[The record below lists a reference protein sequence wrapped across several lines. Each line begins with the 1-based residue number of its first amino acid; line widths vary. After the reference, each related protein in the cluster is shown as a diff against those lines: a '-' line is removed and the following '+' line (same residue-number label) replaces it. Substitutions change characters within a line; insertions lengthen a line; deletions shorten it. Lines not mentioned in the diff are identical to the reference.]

1 VKRVDQSDSR
11 PALLCYDGS
20 DHAERAVRRS
30 GELLRDRP
38 AIVLTVDGTRSA
50 GGVAEN
56 GRRLAQGAG
65 FHAVSV
71 VDDATGPVAQ
81 AILVQARA
89 SDVAVIV
96 VGSRGR
102 SATASTI
109 LGSVSSRVAQHAQHP
124 VLVTRPG
131 PDGDAV
137 DGPAFVCYD
146 RSAAARHAIATAG
159 ALLAGGDAIVGYFL
173 PPVDDAVLLRQR
185 LPWPRSADTQEQ
197 LAALDRGEAIGPVDV
212 AAYGEELAELAG
224 LKARSVELN
233 AEGVAWQRLNEA
245 AAAERASCI
254 VVGHRRPENGR
265 ADPVSTAYELAHHA
279 NRPLLLV
286 PTPARG
292 AHPASAGSR

>member
-1 VKRVDQSDSR
+1 VDQSDSR

-30 GELLRDRP
+30 GELLKERP
-38 AIVLTVDGTRSA
+38 AIVLTVGGTESA

-56 GRRLAQGAG
+56 GRRLALDAG

-71 VDDATGPVAQ
+71 VGDATGPVAE
-81 AILVQARA
+81 AILAQARA
-89 SDVAVIV
+89 GDVAVIV

-102 SATASTI
+102 SAT
-109 LGSVSSRVAQHAQHP
+109 

-146 RSAAARHAIATAG
+146 GSGAARHAIATAG
-159 ALLAGGDAIVGYFL
+159 ALLPGGDAIVGYFL

-185 LPWPRSADTQEQ
+185 LPWPRSAEVQEQ

-224 LKARSVELN
+224 LNARSVALD

-254 VVGHRRPENGR
+254 VVGHRRPENGH
-265 ADPVSTAYELAHHA
+265 ADPGSTAYELAHHA
-279 NRPLLLV
+279 NRPMLLV
-286 PTPARG
+286 PTPAG
-292 AHPASAGSR
+292 K